1 MVDTAGNLVDVNGQP
16 IAENQNKLDNA
27 IYQVI
32 PEKDLKNSK
41 GSMFRE
47 ENAEAAEIKKQFGIF
62 RKNILD
68 MTMIGAPFNIEASF
82 GIPQYEKDSND
93 NDVFGTTSVV
103 EADLI
108 AEDDLSK
115 DQVIFIPTT
124 NQNIFKGTVSY
135 SQPMGS
141 VFLDLPN
148 GYVKLRNRK
157 HTVAEA
163 EAIFDA
169 LYALSQQIVDPD
181 LGANSD
187 VSVRMLNFLK
197 GVTYWGIPIDSQGKR
212 KDIGQNSVFFEKEV
226 GTTVSGLPFSK
237 LVLRVGPGTKID
249 LRPASLDKNKQII
262 IDTLGQMYNNV
273 DNSYVQK
280 LDQEFEQI
288 TSVSEDGNVESII
301 WPNYQ
306 TYLLSKNIP
315 GGGVRED
322 FQLPLHTT
330 MKPIVKGSEE
340 VNREGIYFVNEDS
353 AADFVTE
360 VPPAKT
366 EKPSVIK
373 VTPDSERIV
382 LDGQTPNTFTSPE
395 GNKLIFTAAGDTSI
409 TNYQEKIKILPGGD
423 LAAVLK
429 KVKDAGKD
437 KQIIK
442 GTIYNYIA
450 PALAKLKREEANMSQ
465 QISPEQFE
473 QLTQKRTEQGKST
486 LDDDVKAALE
496 RGQNNMNN
504 EVLREV
510 TTKSVEAMNEENWQ
524 DVRNWMDKNLP
535 QVPLARVKNI
545 IRAGGRTATKRLK
558 LFTQCI

>member
-1 MVDTAGNLVDVNGQP
+1 
-16 IAENQNKLDNA
+16 
-27 IYQVI
+27 
-32 PEKDLKNSK
+32 
-41 GSMFRE
+41 MFRE
-47 ENAEAAEIKKQFGIF
+47 ENAETAEIKKQFGIF

-141 VFLDLPN
+141 VFLDVPN

-197 GVTYWGIPIDSQGKR
+197 GVTYWGIPVDSQGKR

-226 GTTVSGLPFSK
+226 GTTVSGYRLV

-262 IDTLGQMYNNV
+262 IDTLGQMYNN
-273 DNSYVQK
+273 DNSYVR
-280 LDQEFEQI
+280 
-288 TSVSEDGNVESII
+288 S
-301 WPNYQ
+301 
-306 TYLLSKNIP
+306 
-315 GGGVRED
+315 
-322 FQLPLHTT
+322 
-330 MKPIVKGSEE
+330 
-340 VNREGIYFVNEDS
+340 
-353 AADFVTE
+353 
-360 VPPAKT
+360 
-366 EKPSVIK
+366 
-373 VTPDSERIV
+373 
-382 LDGQTPNTFTSPE
+382 
-395 GNKLIFTAAGDTSI
+395 
-409 TNYQEKIKILPGGD
+409 
-423 LAAVLK
+423 
-429 KVKDAGKD
+429 
-437 KQIIK
+437 
-442 GTIYNYIA
+442 
-450 PALAKLKREEANMSQ
+450 
-465 QISPEQFE
+465 
-473 QLTQKRTEQGKST
+473 
-486 LDDDVKAALE
+486 
-496 RGQNNMNN
+496 
-504 EVLREV
+504 
-510 TTKSVEAMNEENWQ
+510 
-524 DVRNWMDKNLP
+524 
-535 QVPLARVKNI
+535 
-545 IRAGGRTATKRLK
+545 
-558 LFTQCI
+558 